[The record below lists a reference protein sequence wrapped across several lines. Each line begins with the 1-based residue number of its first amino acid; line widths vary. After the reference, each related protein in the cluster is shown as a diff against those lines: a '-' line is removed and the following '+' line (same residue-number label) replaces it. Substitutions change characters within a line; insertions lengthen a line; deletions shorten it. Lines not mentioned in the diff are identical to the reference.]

1 MTLSFLIYKH
11 NTVAFK
17 IFSYV
22 VELLCYVDLSS
33 IKSRSKSSQ
42 VYEVY

>member
-11 NTVAFK
+11 STVAFK
-17 IFSYV
+17 IFHV
-22 VELLCYVDLSS
+22 VELLFYVDLSS
-33 IKSRSKSSQ
+33 INRVNKSGQ

>member
-17 IFSYV
+17 IFHV
-22 VELLCYVDLSS
+22 VELLFYVDLSS
-33 IKSRSKSSQ
+33 INSMSKSSQ